1 MDDED
6 RARLLVVP
14 DLIGPGHFGERER
27 ERDPILAIEELWGKK
42 HKKRMLFLPVYY
54 DYSFRFFGSS
64 VQFIP

>member
-14 DLIGPGHFGERER
+14 
-27 ERDPILAIEELWGKK
+27 DPILAIEELWGKK